1 MENLEEIVKERNRAY
16 YELEVGITGKYRI
29 NSAILTE
36 KYKIKL
42 KKTKLSM
49 HLYIWIGLPFL
60 STATIFGLAWRRA
73 VSWTPGT
80 AVVCFLRCFNTVDG
94 YKLHLFQGT
103 MIRWFDGL
111 GRV

>member
-42 KKTKLSM
+42 KKLKLSM
-49 HLYIWIGLPFL
+49 HLYI
-60 STATIFGLAWRRA
+60 
-73 VSWTPGT
+73 
-80 AVVCFLRCFNTVDG
+80 
-94 YKLHLFQGT
+94 
-103 MIRWFDGL
+103 
-111 GRV
+111 